1 MRFFSKRQVS
11 RQVTPSGG
19 WNPSPSVF
27 QVALFDGEEAL
38 EVVGESYHQE
48 SLWSIVGGPT
58 TEHVRQEI
66 VAILVPESNNPYD
79 PNAISVWIADLQ
91 VGFLSRDDAARYRP
105 GLLALCQKH
114 GTPIALRGHVVGGG
128 QRGDG
133 IGFLG
138 VFLDHDP
145 TDFGLAAASISN
157 APSGGHVRTGRHES
171 GASVSALDVLPLDD
185 AGAIKQLRRLLKQ
198 EQDLVARHFTY
209 AELEH
214 RLYHCREVFASALDE
229 FDEACQAHDHEMNDI
244 RFALVAEFDGMPFL
258 ETYRQMCI
266 RKQKAHLWEDVIT
279 WADRGVVLYGDDA
292 LTPEFIND
300 LRQRSANATEKL
312 NPSPRAHRP
321 PHAVA
326 ASTDPHT
333 EELTCRRCNS
343 EFTRMVERG
352 RKPTLCPPCREL
364 EETGHS

>member
-1 MRFFSKRQVS
+1 MRLFSKRQVS
-11 RQVTPSGG
+11 KQATPSGA
-19 WNPSPSVF
+19 PKPTSRAV
-27 QVALFDGEEAL
+27 QVSLLDGDETL

-48 SLWSIVGGPT
+48 SLWSIVGGKT

-66 VAILVPESNNPYD
+66 VASLVPESNNAFD
-79 PNAISVWIADLQ
+79 ANAISIWITELQ

-105 GLLALCQKH
+105 GLLALCKRL

-145 TDFGLAAASISN
+145 TDFGLAAASLSH
-157 APSGGHVRTGRHES
+157 APTSGHVRTGRHES
-171 GASVSALDVLPLDD
+171 GAAVSDLDALPLDD
-185 AGAIKQLRRLLKQ
+185 VGAIKQLRRLLKQ

-229 FDEACQAHDHEMNDI
+229 FDEACQAHDHEMNEI
-244 RFALVAEFDGMPFL
+244 RLALVVEFDGMPLL

-292 LTPEFIND
+292 LTPEFVND
-300 LRQRSANATEKL
+300 LRQRSANATERL
-312 NPSPRAHRP
+312 NPGPRAPRP
-321 PHAVA
+321 PHAVT

-333 EELTCRRCNS
+333 EELTCRRCNR
-343 EFTRMVERG
+343 EFTRIVERG
-352 RKPTLCPPCREL
+352 RKPTLCTACREL
-364 EETGHS
+364 EEPSHS